1 MEITMETNSYEDM
14 TAGELAEEYL
24 YFRDLKAKLQKK
36 FEAKEAVLDA
46 ELDHISSRLMVLCN
60 EQDASSIKTD
70 NGTIIRSLKTRY
82 ETKDWDSLYEFVL
95 DHSAPYLLQKRINES
110 AMKEFLETN
119 PEDFPKGLN
128 IASEYKISVRK
139 PTKK

>member
-1 MEITMETNSYEDM
+1 METSDYDDL

-24 YFRDLKAKLQKK
+24 YFRDLKSKLQKK
-36 FEAKEAVLDA
+36 FESKEAMLDA
-46 ELDHISSRLMVLCN
+46 ELDRISSRLMALCN

-70 NGTIIRSLKTRY
+70 SGTIIRSLKTRY

>member
-1 MEITMETNSYEDM
+1 MDTEDDYDAM

-46 ELDHISSRLMVLCN
+46 ELDRISSRLMVLCN

-70 NGTIIRSLKTRY
+70 SGTIIRSLKTRY

>member
-1 MEITMETNSYEDM
+1 METNVEYDAM

-24 YFRDLKAKLQKK
+24 YFRDLKTQLKRK

-46 ELDHISSRLMVLCN
+46 ELDAITNRLMMLCN
-60 EQDASSIKTD
+60 DQDASSIRTD

-82 ETKDWDSLYEFVL
+82 EPRDWDSMYEFVME
-95 DHSAPYLLQKRINES
+95 HSAPYLLQKRVNET
-110 AMKEFLETN
+110 AMKEFLENN
-119 PEDFPKGLN
+119 PEEMPKGLN
-128 IASEYKISVRK
+128 IVSEYKISVRK

>member
-1 MEITMETNSYEDM
+1 METTDYDDL

-24 YFRDLKAKLQKK
+24 YFRDLKSKLQKK

-46 ELDHISSRLMVLCN
+46 ELDRISSRLMVLCN

-70 NGTIIRSLKTRY
+70 SGTIIRSLKTRY

>member
-1 MEITMETNSYEDM
+1 METSDYDDL

-24 YFRDLKAKLQKK
+24 YFRDLKSKLQKK

-46 ELDHISSRLMVLCN
+46 ELDRISSRLMVLCN

-70 NGTIIRSLKTRY
+70 SGTIIRSLKTRY

>member
-1 MEITMETNSYEDM
+1 METNDYEDL

-24 YFRDLKAKLQKK
+24 YFRDLKSKLQKK

-46 ELDHISSRLMVLCN
+46 ELDKISSRLMVLCN

-70 NGTIIRSLKTRY
+70 SGTIIRSLKTRY

>member
-1 MEITMETNSYEDM
+1 METNSYEDM

-46 ELDHISSRLMVLCN
+46 ELDSISNRLMVLCN

>member
-1 MEITMETNSYEDM
+1 METNSYEDM
-14 TAGELAEEYL
+14 TAGELAEKYL

-70 NGTIIRSLKTRY
+70 SGTIIRSLKTRY

>member
-1 MEITMETNSYEDM
+1 METSDYDDL

-46 ELDHISSRLMVLCN
+46 ELDRISSRLMVLCN

>member
-1 MEITMETNSYEDM
+1 METNSYEDM

-70 NGTIIRSLKTRY
+70 SGTIIRSLKTRY

>member
-1 MEITMETNSYEDM
+1 MDTEDDYDAM

-46 ELDHISSRLMVLCN
+46 ELDRISSRLMVLCN

>member
-1 MEITMETNSYEDM
+1 MDTEDDYDAM